1 MVKFIN
7 LFFVAVFG
15 LSTTLN
21 AYAINSNS
29 IIKQTNLSSITANE
43 VNINTKGNTH
53 LKGSMIASGDYD
65 NDGKFIDN
73 GKLNLSTNTLTF
85 ENLANTSYNKGTSL
99 NLGLN
104 YAFGNSQNTDLN
116 SKITSANY
124 ANSRSLGYSSSK
136 TLATIGQGNLVIS
149 DTTNSDDTDRLNRNT
164 DEINKATII

>member
-43 VNINTKGNTH
+43 VNINAKGNTH
-53 LKGSMIASGDYD
+53 LKGSLIAAGEYD

-73 GKLNLSTNTLTF
+73 GNLNLSTNTLTY
-85 ENLANTSYNKGTSL
+85 ENLANTSYNKSSNL
-99 NLGLN
+99 N
-104 YAFGNSQNTDLN
+104 
-116 SKITSANY
+116 ISAN
-124 ANSRSLGYSSSK
+124 L
-136 TLATIGQGNLVIS
+136 INLVKFIKFAFVQIY
-149 DTTNSDDTDRLNRNT
+149 DLKNTQQTTH
-164 DEINKATII
+164 